1 MSRCWRVFLILLLSG
16 PAAGCLPAAST
27 GVPLSTATPFEVR
40 DLTPTPL
47 PPAFYTQLALT
58 PSPTIPPFVTETP
71 TTVKTTELRVFSYWN
86 SGVYQAGLDELLGRF
101 RVRHPE
107 VDISNMV
114 CGDCGFV
121 DQVLRNLMLQHNP
134 PDTLQ
139 AQIGRK
145 LVDEWVVSGYM
156 QPLDDVYQENGLSE
170 VFPKGLLE
178 IVSYDGHPWSVPLQV
193 YRTNVLWYN
202 TALFEK
208 AGIRKAP
215 ETWDEFL
222 ADAKLLKEQ
231 GIVPL
236 ALAGDWTVGV
246 LFESLL
252 VGNLGPDRYQ
262 GLWSGT
268 TAWDDPGVTAA
279 LEQFRSILVYVNAD
293 HAGLTWDE
301 TDIDML
307 KDGQAAMT
315 VLGSWAEGRYKDAG
329 FTDYGWAP
337 VPGTRGIYI
346 VTADGFALPRETKQ
360 PDLVKDFL
368 RIVGSREGQEVF
380 VRRLA
385 DGSICSRMDCDYTE
399 ASPYQQ
405 SSAADWRSD
414 TIVPSPVAGAAISE
428 TWEQAFIKAIQEFAI
443 TQDVS
448 VTQAALSQACI
459 DTGGCK

>member
-1 MSRCWRVFLILLLSG
+1 MSRPWQVFLVFLWSG
-16 PAAGCLPAAST
+16 LAAGCLPAAST
-27 GVPLSTATPFEVR
+27 GVPLIAATPFQVR

-58 PSPTIPPFVTETP
+58 PSPTIRPFVTETP
-71 TTVKTTELRVFSYWN
+71 TIVRTGELLVFSP
-86 SGVYQAGLDELLGRF
+86 SGSVEPYQAGLDELFGRF
-101 RVRHPE
+101 RARHPE
-107 VDISNMV
+107 VGIRNLV
-114 CGDCGFV
+114 CGDCGFAE
-121 DQVLRNLMLQHNP
+121 QVLQNLMFQHNP
-134 PDTLQ
+134 PDALQ
-139 AQIGRK
+139 AQLGRK
-145 LVDEWVVSGYM
+145 LIDDWVVSGYM
-156 QPLDDVYQENGLSE
+156 QPLDDVYQREGLNE

-178 IVSYDGHPWSVPLQV
+178 VVSYDGHPWSAPLQV

-208 AGIRKAP
+208 AGIQKAP

-222 ADAKLLKEQ
+222 ADAELLKEQ

-301 TDIDML
+301 AGVGML
-307 KDGQAAMT
+307 EDGRAAMT
-315 VLGSWAEGRYKDAG
+315 VLGSWAEGRYRQAN
-329 FTDYGWAP
+329 FADYGWAP
-337 VPGTRGIYI
+337 APGTRGAYI
-346 VTADGFALPRETKQ
+346 VIADGFALPRETKQ
-360 PDLVKDFL
+360 PDLAKDFL
-368 RIVGSREGQEVF
+368 EIVGSQDGQEAF
-380 VRRLA
+380 IRKLA
-385 DGSICSRMDCDYTE
+385 DGSICARMDCDYVGSS
-399 ASPYQQ
+399 AYQQ
-405 SSAADWRSD
+405 LSAADWRSD
-414 TIVPSPVAGAAISE
+414 VIVPSSAAAISE
-428 TWEQAFIKAIQEFAI
+428 AWEQAFIKAIQEFAI

-459 DTGGCK
+459 DAGGCK

>member
-1 MSRCWRVFLILLLSG
+1 M
-16 PAAGCLPAAST
+16 
-27 GVPLSTATPFEVR
+27 
-40 DLTPTPL
+40 TPTPL

-58 PSPTIPPFVTETP
+58 PSPTTPPFVTETP
-71 TTVKTTELRVFSYWN
+71 TTVKTAKLLVFSSWN

-101 RVRHPE
+101 RLRHPE
-107 VDISNMV
+107 VDIRNMV
-114 CGDCGFV
+114 CGDCGFTE
-121 DQVLRNLMLQHNP
+121 QVLRNLMLQHKP
-134 PDTLQ
+134 PDTVQ
-139 AQIGRK
+139 VQMGRK
-145 LVDEWVVSGYM
+145 LIDDWVVSGYM

-222 ADAKLLKEQ
+222 ADAELLKGQ

-252 VGNLGPDRYQ
+252 VGNLGPNRYQ

-279 LEQFRSILVYVNAD
+279 LEQFQRILPYVNAD
-293 HAGLTWDE
+293 HATLTWDE
-301 TDIDML
+301 TGIDML
-307 KDGQAAMT
+307 KDGRAAMT
-315 VLGSWAEGRYKDAG
+315 VLGSWAEGRYRQAN
-329 FTDYGWAP
+329 FADYSWAP
-337 VPGTRGIYI
+337 VPGARGVYI
-346 VTADGFALPRETKQ
+346 VATEGFALPRETKQ
-360 PDLVKDFL
+360 PGLVKDFL
-368 RIVGSREGQEVF
+368 GIAGSQDGQEAF
-380 VRRLA
+380 IRALA
-385 DGSICSRMDCDYTE
+385 DGSICARMDCDYTE

-414 TIVPSPVAGAAISE
+414 VIVPSAAAGAAISE
-428 TWEQAFIKAIQEFAI
+428 AWEQAFIKAIQEFAT

-448 VTQAALSQACI
+448 VTQAALSRACI
-459 DTGGCK
+459 DAGGCK